1 MTVNSVTIC
10 KDDNVAEQP
19 DPEELSLEELADRC
33 GVTART
39 VRYYQSQRVLPRPR
53 KHGHYARYNTE
64 HVQRLEHIAELQER
78 GLKLEAIRAVLAH
91 EDSGAAG
98 DWLGL
103 DAALRNPWISD
114 RSRTMSLSELH
125 QLLGERPRR
134 VVGELADTNMVSRQ
148 ADGSFLVP
156 SPALL
161 DIALRLSDAGVSID
175 VADRAATLL
184 RRRLAKAAQDLVALF
199 EGETGRSFA
208 GSGTPQEIATALD
221 TVRPIALDAAGLI
234 LAQEMEQVLRHLAAG
249 GPRRPARR
257 RLT

>member
-1 MTVNSVTIC
+1 MT
-10 KDDNVAEQP
+10 ERP

-33 GVTART
+33 GVTPRT
-39 VRYYQSQRVLPRPR
+39 VRYYQSQRVLARPR

-64 HVQRLEHIAELQER
+64 HVRRLQRIAELQER

-91 EDSGAAG
+91 EDSGATG

-103 DAALRNPWISD
+103 DAALRNPWIRD
-114 RSRTMSLSELH
+114 ESRTMSLSELH
-125 QLLGERPRR
+125 ELLGGRPRR
-134 VVGELADTNMVSRQ
+134 LVGELADADLVARQ

-156 SPALL
+156 SSALL
-161 DIALRLSDAGVSID
+161 DIALRLFDAGVTID

-184 RRRLAKAAQDLVALF
+184 RRRLAKAARDLVALF

-208 GSGTPQEIATALD
+208 GSGTPKEIASALD

-234 LAQEMEQVLRHLAAG
+234 LAQEMEKVLRHLTAT
-249 GPRRPARR
+249 GPQRPSGDP
-257 RLT
+257 